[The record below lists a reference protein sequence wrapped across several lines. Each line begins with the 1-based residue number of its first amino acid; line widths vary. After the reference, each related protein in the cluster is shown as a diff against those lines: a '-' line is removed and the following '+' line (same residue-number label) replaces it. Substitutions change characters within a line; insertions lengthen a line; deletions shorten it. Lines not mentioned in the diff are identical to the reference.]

1 MRVNLYLNENEPK
14 DKVIIDFLNKRY
26 SSPAF
31 IKETL
36 FGLATGEPVGII
48 QKDNESNPL
57 ESRLENDDEYEEIS
71 NIDEID
77 L

>member
-14 DKVIIDFLNKRY
+14 DKVIIEFLNKRY

-31 IKETL
+31 IKESL
-36 FGLATGEPVGII
+36 YGMATGATLDII
-48 QKDNESNPL
+48 QKDNKSNPL
-57 ESRLENDDEYEEIS
+57 ESRLENDEEYEKID
-71 NIDEID
+71 NIDDIE